1 MTHTAHRLPM
11 PPIELRAMVGPR
23 DEQDFDN
30 LTGQPVFAELGPE
43 AYRSVFD
50 FGCGCG
56 RLARRMIQQ
65 RPRPERYVGID
76 ANRLLLGWAKANLAP
91 AAPGFRFLHH
101 DVYAPSYAPGNS
113 LRLSAPFPVEDGWAS
128 LFIAVSVFTHLSLPQ
143 SAYYL
148 SEVRRILAAD
158 GVACTTWFF
167 FDGASTPFLPRGPYA
182 LYADENDFAAAV
194 LYDRRWFLAA
204 VRQAGLTVL
213 QTLPPKLPGHQWE
226 VRLGRRQEDSVDR
239 FPIDAEWSE
248 FLCGAT
254 LRPRATIPDD
264 LGAMSLGR
272 TGAREGTVDDE
283 IIVDFRPP
291 RLSGPLADLAACRRP
306 GVLRAAART
315 IADWLGRRR

>member
-1 MTHTAHRLPM
+1 MTNTPQRLPM
-11 PPIELRAMVGPR
+11 PPIDLRAMVGPR
-23 DEQDFDN
+23 DEEDFDN
-30 LTGQPVFAELGPE
+30 PTGRPVFADLGPG

-65 RPRPERYVGID
+65 TPRPERYVGVD
-76 ANRLLLGWAKANLAP
+76 ANRLLLGWAAANLAP
-91 AAPGFRFLHH
+91 SAPGFRFLHH
-101 DVYAPSYAPGNS
+101 DVYAPGYAPGNS

-128 LFIAVSVFTHLSLPQ
+128 LFIAASVFTHLSLDQ

-158 GVACTTWFF
+158 GVAWTTWFF
-167 FDGASTPFLPRGPYA
+167 FDGASTPFLPCGPFA
-182 LYADENDFAAAV
+182 LYADEKDFAAAV

-213 QTLPPKLPGHQWE
+213 ETVPPKLPGHQWE
-226 VRLGRRQEDSVDR
+226 VRLGRRQEGSVDR

-254 LRPRATIPDD
+254 LRPRAASPDD
-264 LGAMSLGR
+264 LREVSLGR
-272 TGAREGTVDDE
+272 TGRREGAVDDE
-283 IIVDFRPP
+283 IVVDFRPP
-291 RLSGPLADLAACRRP
+291 RLAGPLAELAAWRTH
-306 GVLRAAART
+306 GVLRASART
-315 IADWLGRRR
+315 IASWLGLRR